1 MVLCGHTMLSALAII
16 VIYRQCL
23 VRLVNLVSLSSIID
37 IRLLGWVVW
46 IMFCKVDILKLLV
59 GIELI
64 LLTALIVHRLL
75 VLVLLIHVAQ
85 WVVHSLQVVVV
96 LLGIE
101 HIILREWLRLNWFS
115 DSFIKCCSK
124 LLTPL
129 FISFWLSGATT
140 RLLPDGNL
148 CGALLFNI
156 LVWFILGGDGA
167 IGDLFSSWISNLFWG
182 SDTSLLSFISGN

>member
-1 MVLCGHTMLSALAII
+1 MFLTHTMVLCGHTMLSALAII

-46 IMFCKVDILKLLV
+46 IVFCKIYILKLLV

-101 HIILREWLRLNWFS
+101 HIILRKWLRLNGFFRFLYQMLFEVAN
-115 DSFIKCCSK
+115 SFVH
-124 LLTPL
+124 L
-129 FISFWLSGATT
+129 FLIIWCNNQIATGRKFVRRFT
-140 RLLPDGNL
+140 
-148 CGALLFNI
+148 F
-156 LVWFILGGDGA
+156 
-167 IGDLFSSWISNLFWG
+167 
-182 SDTSLLSFISGN
+182 